1 MKRVWLHVCT
11 AVSVL
16 LMALILVP
24 LGNRSVALA
33 DDDDLPRGEFIP
45 TGVHITPTAAK
56 GSSFQPLN
64 PGLPSD
70 PTFTAGQAV
79 TTAISPDSRT
89 LLILTSGY
97 NSQNFTSGP
106 KEGQTN
112 PAESSEYVFVYDI
125 SSPKPLLM
133 QVLQVAN
140 AYDGLAWNPNGKEF
154 YVSGGPD
161 DNVHFFIQG
170 GGKWTEDAKGPV
182 ALGHPA
188 LVALGGIKPAAAGIG
203 VTADGKKLVVA
214 NYEHDSVSVL
224 DVATRTKS
232 AELDLR
238 PGKINPSN
246 RGIPG
251 GEFPFWVAI
260 QGNTTAFVTSER
272 DREVVVVNIAT
283 PVPFVNDRI
292 ALKGQPTRLILSPS
306 QKRLYVA
313 ESSSDAVAVISTK
326 TRKILEEINTTA
338 PQKVF
343 ANSLGFKG
351 SSPNSLAVSAD
362 GEWLYVTNSGAN
374 SVAVIQ
380 LAHDAEGDSDD
391 HGGSKGE
398 VKGAIPTG
406 WYPNSVSVSAD
417 GSRLYVVNGKS
428 NAGPNPQNCRDK
440 GSLAFGHG
448 IGAGAEN
455 ACNAANQYVWQLTK
469 AGFLTLPVPRG
480 DELEDLTEQVAQN
493 NQYRRDRDHD
503 RDEKVMAALREKV
516 QHVIYI
522 VRENRTYD
530 QILGDLGK
538 GNGDP
543 AITVYPQ
550 PITPNQHALA
560 NRFVDLDNFYDSGEV
575 SGDGWNW
582 SVSARAADTIE
593 KTEPINYAGR
603 GLNYDYEGTNR
614 NVNVGYS
621 GVAARQAA
629 NPVTPSDPDLLP
641 GTADVSAPDAPDSDD
656 AAEGAGY
663 LWDSALRS
671 GLSVRNYGF
680 FIDLARYS
688 SAVGP
693 AKIPLL
699 RDPFASSTTVS
710 YATKAALQPI
720 TDQYFRGYDNA
731 FPDFYRVSEWERE
744 FRQFEAN
751 GDLPNLEFVRV
762 MHDHTGSFG
771 SAIDDVNT
779 PEIQT
784 ADNDYAV
791 GRIVDIVS
799 HSANYKD
806 NTVVFVVEDDAQ
818 DGPDHVDA
826 HRSIAYIAG
835 AYVKQGAVVSRKFTT
850 VSMIA
855 TIVDILG
862 MGHLGLNDADAEPMA
877 DCFQPSKA
885 NWTFNAI
892 VPTILKTSTTL
903 PLPISVKKVVSPK
916 RESVD
921 ARFSKPLHD
930 GSWWA
935 AQTVGFDFSVEDRVN
950 PVVYNPL
957 LWKGIM
963 GDSVPYPAARSGL
976 DLRHNRKQLLR
987 NYWKAQETQL
997 APLQPSEGAK
1007 VSLVHAS
1014 ATGPEL

>member
-1 MKRVWLHVCT
+1 MKRVCLHIST

-16 LMALILVP
+16 FVALILVP
-24 LGNRSVALA
+24 FGNRSVVLA

-79 TTAISPDSRT
+79 TTATSPDGRT

-106 KEGQTN
+106 NEGQTN
-112 PAESSEYVFVYDI
+112 PAESNEYVFIYDI
-125 SSPKPLLM
+125 SSPKPLLT
-133 QVLQVAN
+133 QVLEVPN
-140 AYDGLAWNPNGKEF
+140 AYDGLAWNPNGKEL
-154 YVSGGPD
+154 YVSGGTD
-161 DNVHFFIQG
+161 DNAHIFVKSG
-170 GGKWTEDAKGPV
+170 GAWTEDAKSPV

-203 VTADGKKLVVA
+203 VTADGRKLVIA
-214 NYEHDSVSVL
+214 NYEHDSISVV
-224 DVATRTKS
+224 DVASRTKT
-232 AELDLR
+232 AEFDLR

-246 RGIPG
+246 KGLPG
-251 GEFPFWVAI
+251 GEYPFWVAI
-260 QGNTTAFVTSER
+260 QGSTTAFVTSER
-272 DREVVVVNIAT
+272 DREVVVLNIAT
-283 PVPFVNDRI
+283 PLPFVSDRI
-292 ALKGQPTRLILSPS
+292 SLKGQPTRLILSPT
-306 QKRLYVA
+306 QEWLYVA
-313 ESSSDAVAVISTK
+313 ESSSDSVAVISTK
-326 TRKILEEINTTA
+326 THKIVEEINTTA
-338 PQKVF
+338 PKSVF
-343 ANSLGFKG
+343 ANRFGFKG

-362 GEWLYVTNSGAN
+362 GEWLYVTNGGAN

-380 LAHDAEGDSDD
+380 LAHDGDGDSGD
-391 HGGSKGE
+391 HRGSRSE
-398 VKGAIPTG
+398 VKGLIPTG

-428 NAGPNPQNCRDK
+428 NAGPNPLNCRDK
-440 GSLAFGHG
+440 GSLAIGNG
-448 IGAGAEN
+448 IGPGAEN

-469 AGFLTLPVPRG
+469 AGFLTLPVPRA
-480 DELEDLTEQVAQN
+480 DELEDLTALVVQN
-493 NQYRRDRDHD
+493 NQYGRDHD
-503 RDEKVMAALREKV
+503 GDEQIMAELHHRV

-530 QILGDLGK
+530 QILGDLAK

-560 NRFVDLDNFYDSGEV
+560 NQFVDLDNFYDSGEV

-582 SVSARAADTIE
+582 STSARAADTIE
-593 KTEPINYAGR
+593 KTEPIDYAGR
-603 GLNYDYEGTNR
+603 GMNYDYEGTNR
-614 NVNVGYS
+614 NVNVGYPT
-621 GVAARQAA
+621 VAGRQAA

-641 GTADVSAPDAPDSDD
+641 GTADVSAPDAPDSADTG
-656 AAEGAGY
+656 EGAGY

-688 SAVGP
+688 PAVGP
-693 AKIPLL
+693 AQIPLL
-699 RDPFASSTTVS
+699 RDPFASSTTVA
-710 YATKAALQPI
+710 YPTKAALQPI
-720 TDQYFRGYDNA
+720 TDPYFRGYDNA
-731 FPDFYRVSEWERE
+731 FPDFYRVNEWDRE
-744 FRQFEAN
+744 FKEFETN
-751 GDLPNLEFVRV
+751 GNLPNLEFVRV

-771 SAIDDVNT
+771 RAIDGVNT

-799 HSANYKD
+799 HSAKYKD

-862 MGHLGLNDADAEPMA
+862 MEHLGLNDADAEPMA
-877 DCFQPSKA
+877 DCFQASKA
-885 NWTFNAI
+885 NWAFNAI
-892 VPTILKTSTTL
+892 VPAILKTTTSL
-903 PLPISVKKVVSPK
+903 PLPMSVKKAVSPK

-930 GSWWA
+930 ASWWA

-957 LWKGIM
+957 LWRGIM
-963 GDSVPYPAARSGL
+963 GDSTPYPSARSGL
-976 DLRHNRKQLLR
+976 DLRRNRKQLLK
-987 NYWKAQETQL
+987 NYWKEQETRQL
-997 APLQPSEGAK
+997 APQQSLEGAK
-1007 VSLVHAS
+1007 VSLFHTS
-1014 ATGPEL
+1014 AMGPEL